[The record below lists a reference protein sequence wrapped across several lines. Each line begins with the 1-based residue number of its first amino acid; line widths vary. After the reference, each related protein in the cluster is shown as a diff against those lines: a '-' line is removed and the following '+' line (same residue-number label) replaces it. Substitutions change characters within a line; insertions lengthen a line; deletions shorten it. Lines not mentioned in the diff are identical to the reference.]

1 MKKPNEPKLCDVV
14 RINATFKLLGAQGSH
29 PVVEESPP
37 EYYLV
42 VKEKIVAGKFLY
54 SKLLTLMASDGT
66 MRKETDNRVYTVISL
81 DDA

>member
-1 MKKPNEPKLCDVV
+1 MEKTPKVCDVV
-14 RINATFKLLGAQGSH
+14 RINATFKLLGAQGSR
-29 PVVEESPP
+29 PVVEESAP

-81 DDA
+81 DDE